1 MIRIGTGRQN
11 PDVIEQWKS
20 ATGLTIR
27 EGYGQTETTLLCG
40 TFPGVEPRFGSMGKP
55 APGYDLK
62 VGATARVQFFT
73 C

>member
-1 MIRIGTGRQN
+1 MVKLKQLDTL
-11 PDVIEQWKS
+11 K
-20 ATGLTIR
+20 TTISL
-27 EGYGQTETTLLCG
+27 YMSKYYLLLQTLLCG